1 MIDDMFTEEE
11 KQAALDQAYRFLAQR
26 FLSSYELRQKM
37 KRKQISPELIDYV
50 EERLM
55 YYDYINDERLAKQV
69 VSYLMREQKYGIFL
83 IKQKMKQRGLSIPCD
98 IENYNEMAVAFRIV
112 DKKYGESIDD
122 IPRIK
127 IMNFLKNRGFSMS
140 TITKVCEAYQS

>member
-1 MIDDMFTEEE
+1 MIDDMFIEEE

-37 KRKQISPELIDYV
+37 KRKQISSELIDYV
-50 EERLM
+50 EERLI

-69 VSYLMREQKYGIFL
+69 VSYLMREQKYGAYL
-83 IKQKMKQRGLSIPCD
+83 IKQKMKQRGLDVPCD

-112 DKKYGESIDD
+112 DKKYGESIGD